1 VASFDITEGV
11 VGSLGVESG
20 TTTTY
25 ANTNFQYNFAI
36 AGIPFLGA
44 MRDEDPLERAFAQVR
59 RQQLDTAQVAGE
71 QSLSNWWLRSQ
82 FTFTGGANQKIY
94 EPAQD
99 EAVRTRYADSQGVD
113 PWTEGEVTLL
123 PAMDLDGEDPGTPLE
138 DTPGCMVAGASYGG
152 TDYIVFSDGS
162 TTTRYNEALSTAVS
176 GATGTYTW
184 LWPMGSKILACY
196 SGGIDLIDVGTAV
209 ASPLKTCTGTP
220 KAWWVKQRIISAVG
234 NVLYEDALQ
243 DKNPVMSRP
252 PLYPSDALS
261 SLYTHPDEDWVWT
274 SVVETPD
281 AILASGYMGSKG
293 AIYKFVLD
301 QSNGELPSL
310 TSAVT
315 VLEFPQGEIPTSM
328 ISYLG
333 SYVAIGTNKG
343 VRIATVGTSGQLQL
357 GALTVETDSPVNF
370 MTARDR
376 FIFAGITAGLPD
388 GSSGVVRIDLSNP
401 DQQGRYPYAWDV
413 ACLDNGTVTGVSQ
426 VGSSGRIA
434 IASSAV
440 WIASGT
446 RLVESGWI
454 DTSQVLYGTLEKK
467 QFYFAELK
475 AEYPG
480 GTITLSS
487 NVDGSYTSLVGYSAS
502 NKNEITRL
510 PTNAVTKMGLRFTLN
525 RDATDEGLGPVV
537 TGWQMKALPSIERQE
552 IIKIPLLCYDNER
565 DSAGNKSRSN
575 AWTRYSALVNAVK
588 SAATVTF
595 QNLDTGE
602 LANCVIEDLSFRQSS
617 PPSGFDGFGGIATI
631 TVRKV

>member
-1 VASFDITEGV
+1 MASFDITEGV
-11 VGSLGVESG
+11 VQGLGVEAG

-25 ANTNFQYNFAI
+25 ANTNFLYNFAI

-99 EAVRTRYADSQGVD
+99 EAVRTRFADSQGVD

-162 TTTRYNEALSTAVS
+162 TTTRYNEASSTAVS
-176 GATGTYTW
+176 GATGAYSW
-184 LWPMGSKILACY
+184 LWPMGDKVLACWN
-196 SGGIDLIDVGTAV
+196 GGIDLINVSTAV
-209 ASPLKTCTGTP
+209 ATGMKTCTGTP
-220 KAWWVKQRIISAVG
+220 KVWWVKQRMIAAIGRS
-234 NVLYEDALQ
+234 LYEIALP
-243 DKNPVMSRP
+243 NPVVSAAFP
-252 PLYPSDALS
+252 AALYQ
-261 SLYTHPDEDWVWT
+261 HPDSGWAWT

-301 QSNGELPSL
+301 QSDGSLPTL

-446 RLVESGWI
+446 RLVDSGWI

-487 NVDGSYTSLVGYSAS
+487 NVDGSYTSLVGYSAA

-525 RDATDEGLGPVV
+525 RDATNEGLGPVV

-565 DSAGNKSRSN
+565 DSAGNKSRTN
-575 AWTRYSALVNAVK
+575 AWTRYSALVNAVQ

-602 LANCVIEDLSFRQSS
+602 LANCVIEDLSFRQPS
-617 PPSGFDGFGGIATI
+617 PPSGFDGFGGVATI

>member
-1 VASFDITEGV
+1 MASFDITEGV
-11 VGSLGVESG
+11 VQGIGVEAG

-25 ANTNFQYNFAI
+25 ANTNFLYNFAI

-99 EAVRTRYADSQGVD
+99 EAVRTRFADSQGVD

-162 TTTRYNEALSTAVS
+162 TTTRYNEASSTAVS
-176 GATGTYTW
+176 GATGAYSW
-184 LWPMGSKILACY
+184 LWPMGDKVLACWN
-196 SGGIDLIDVGTAV
+196 GGIDLINVSTAV
-209 ASPLKTCTGTP
+209 ATGMKTCTGTP
-220 KAWWVKQRIISAVG
+220 KVWWVKQRMIAAIGRS
-234 NVLYEDALQ
+234 LYEIALP
-243 DKNPVMSRP
+243 NPVVSAAFP
-252 PLYPSDALS
+252 AALYQ
-261 SLYTHPDEDWVWT
+261 HPDSGWTWT

-301 QSNGELPSL
+301 QSDGSLPTL

-446 RLVESGWI
+446 RLVDSGWI

-487 NVDGSYTSLVGYSAS
+487 NVDGSYTSLVGYSAA

-525 RDATDEGLGPVV
+525 RDATNEGLGPVV

-565 DSAGNKSRSN
+565 DSAGNKSRTN
-575 AWTRYSALVNAVK
+575 AWTRYSALVNAVQ

-602 LANCVIEDLSFRQSS
+602 LANCVIEDLSFRQPS

>member
-1 VASFDITEGV
+1 MASFDITEGV
-11 VGSLGVESG
+11 VQGLGVEAG

-25 ANTNFQYNFAI
+25 ANTNFLYNFAI

-94 EPAQD
+94 EPASD
-99 EAVRTRYADSQGVD
+99 EAVRARYADSQGVD

-152 TDYIVFSDGS
+152 TDYIVFSDRS
-162 TTTRYNEALSTAVS
+162 TTTRYNEASNTAVS
-176 GATGTYTW
+176 GATGAYSW
-184 LWPMGSKILACY
+184 LWPMGDKVLACY
-196 SGGIDLIDVGTAV
+196 NGGIDLIDVSTAT
-209 ASPLKTCTGTP
+209 AQDIKTCTGTP
-220 KAWWVKQRIISAVG
+220 KVWWVKQRMIAAIGRS
-234 NVLYEDALQ
+234 LYEIALP
-243 DKNPVMSRP
+243 NPVASAAFP
-252 PLYPSDALS
+252 AALYQ
-261 SLYTHPDEDWVWT
+261 HPDSGWAWT

-301 QSNGELPSL
+301 QSDGSLPTL

-343 VRIATVGTSGQLQL
+343 VRIATVGSSGQLQL

-446 RLVESGWI
+446 RLVDSGWI

-487 NVDGSYTSLVGYSAS
+487 NVDGSYTSLVGYSAA

-525 RDATDEGLGPVV
+525 RDATNEGLGPVV

-565 DSAGNKSRSN
+565 DSAGNKSRTN
-575 AWTRYSALVNAVK
+575 AWTRYSALVNAVQ

-602 LANCVIEDLSFRQSS
+602 LANCVIEDLSFRQPS
-617 PPSGFDGFGGIATI
+617 PPSGFDGFGGVATI

>member
-1 VASFDITEGV
+1 MASFDITEGV

-162 TTTRYNEALSTAVS
+162 TTTRYNEASNTAVS
-176 GATGTYTW
+176 GATGAYSW
-184 LWPMGSKILACY
+184 LWPMGDKVLACY
-196 SGGIDLIDVGTAV
+196 NGGIDLIDVATAT
-209 ASPLKTCTGTP
+209 AQDIKTCTGTP
-220 KAWWVKQRIISAVG
+220 KVWWVKQRMVAAIGRS
-234 NVLYEDALQ
+234 LYEIALP
-243 DKNPVMSRP
+243 NPVVSAAFP
-252 PLYPSDALS
+252 AALYP
-261 SLYTHPDEDWVWT
+261 HPDSGWTWT

-301 QSNGELPSL
+301 QSDGTLPTL

-487 NVDGSYTSLVGYSAS
+487 NVDGSYTSLVGYSEA
-502 NKNEITRL
+502 NKNEVTRL
-510 PTNAVTKMGLRFTLN
+510 PTSAVTKMGLRFILN
-525 RDATDEGLGPVV
+525 RDATDTGLGPVV

>member
-1 VASFDITEGV
+1 MASFDITEGV
-11 VGSLGVESG
+11 VQGLGVEAG

-25 ANTNFQYNFAI
+25 ANTNFLYNFAI

-94 EPAQD
+94 EPASD
-99 EAVRTRYADSQGVD
+99 EAVRARYADSQGVD

-152 TDYIVFSDGS
+152 TDYIVFSDGT
-162 TTTRYNEALSTAVS
+162 TTTRYNEASSTAVS
-176 GATGTYTW
+176 GATGAYSW
-184 LWPMGSKILACY
+184 LWPMGDKVLACY
-196 SGGIDLIDVGTAV
+196 NGGIDLINVSTAV
-209 ASPLKTCTGTP
+209 ATGMKTCTGTP
-220 KAWWVKQRIISAVG
+220 KVWWEKQRMIAAIGRS
-234 NVLYEDALQ
+234 LYEIALP
-243 DKNPVMSRP
+243 NPVASAAFP
-252 PLYPSDALS
+252 AALYP
-261 SLYTHPDEDWVWT
+261 HPDDGWTWT

-301 QSNGELPSL
+301 QSDGSLPTL

-446 RLVESGWI
+446 RLVDSGWI

-487 NVDGSYTSLVGYSAS
+487 NVDGSYTSLVGYSAA

-525 RDATDEGLGPVV
+525 RDATNEGLGPVV

-565 DSAGNKSRSN
+565 DSAGNKSRTN
-575 AWTRYSALVNAVK
+575 AWTRYSALVNAVQ

-602 LANCVIEDLSFRQSS
+602 LANCVIEDLSFRQPS
-617 PPSGFDGFGGIATI
+617 PPSGFDGFGGVATI

>member
-1 VASFDITEGV
+1 MASFDITEGV

-25 ANTNFQYNFAI
+25 ANTNFLYNFAI

-99 EAVRTRYADSQGVD
+99 EAVRTRFADSQGVD

-162 TTTRYNEALSTAVS
+162 TTTRYNEASNTAVS
-176 GATGTYTW
+176 GATGAYSW
-184 LWPMGSKILACY
+184 LWPMGDKVLACY
-196 SGGIDLIDVGTAV
+196 NGGIDLIDVATAT
-209 ASPLKTCTGTP
+209 AQDIKTCTGTP
-220 KAWWVKQRIISAVG
+220 KVWWVKQRMVAAIGRS
-234 NVLYEDALQ
+234 LYEIALP
-243 DKNPVMSRP
+243 NPVASAAFP
-252 PLYPSDALS
+252 AALYQ
-261 SLYTHPDEDWVWT
+261 HPDSGWAWT

-301 QSNGELPSL
+301 QSDGTLPTL

-357 GALTVETDSPVNF
+357 GALTVETDSAVNF

-487 NVDGSYTSLVGYSAS
+487 NVDGTYTSLVGYSEA
-502 NKNEITRL
+502 NKNEVTRL
-510 PTNAVTKMGLRFTLN
+510 PTSAVTKMGLRFILN
-525 RDATDEGLGPVV
+525 RDATDTGLGPVV

-575 AWTRYSALVNAVK
+575 AWTRYSALVNAVQ

-617 PPSGFDGFGGIATI
+617 PPSGFDGFGGVATI